1 MSILLNK
8 MYYENTRIYQFKFY
22 IRSYALSIMNYFLCL
37 FVILFEYEK
46 NAINKNKKTHY
57 SRPFINALVVVRL
70 AES

>member
-1 MSILLNK
+1 
-8 MYYENTRIYQFKFY
+8 
-22 IRSYALSIMNYFLCL
+22 MNYLLCL

-46 NAINKNKKTHY
+46 NAINENKKTQHH